1 MMLPSIPRPFQNF
14 PHSGYSM
21 TKLRPVDAHQTPL
34 RALVVEDDMLIM
46 LDIEEI
52 LKSIVISPQWVVR
65 LEC

>member
-1 MMLPSIPRPFQNF
+1 
-14 PHSGYSM
+14 M